1 MPDIIQLV
9 KTNCRDCHCC
19 IRYCPTKAIRYS
31 GHQANIIGNM
41 CVLCGE
47 CYRVC
52 PHDAKSIVDG
62 KEITK
67 VLIQQSEGPVI
78 ASIDPAFP
86 AFFGVGLS
94 SITEGLKA
102 IGFTGVEETAI
113 GAAIVKKHYD
123 LLISESD
130 DDVIISTTCPSVVSL
145 VEKYYPELI
154 PYLAPVVSPM
164 VAHAQDIK
172 RRMPDAKI
180 VHIGGCIARKQ
191 EQFDTEVDA
200 MLTFDELEEIFQL
213 ENITLAPQT
222 DPPLE
227 NSKERR
233 FCLPGGMLSCLNT
246 PEDPSFSMLEFDGV
260 DMCRHALDDIRK
272 GSIHKCF
279 VELNMCNGGC
289 VGSPI
294 MEHYRN
300 EPVRGSYIIRA
311 SAGSKSFEVPEVHH
325 GENFR
330 AFQSRT
336 PRMKNPLESEIR
348 EILKSIGRDSP
359 EKELNCGTCGYP
371 TCRDKAI
378 AIYRGIADPN
388 MCLPHIMAQTRSF
401 QSNILDNTPN
411 GVIIL
416 NDDFEIQVINPKAME
431 LMNIRHESDVL
442 GENVVRILDPTPFFT
457 LYSSGQ
463 RLSTEKRYFSDYR
476 KYCVQ
481 TIINDT
487 SSRTMMCILRDVT
500 EEEEARLERERIGK
514 DTIEIADK
522 IVDKQMRIVQ
532 DIAMLLG
539 ETTAETKIA
548 LTKLKER
555 IDINE
560 NE

>member
-191 EQFDTEVDA
+191 EQFDTEVD
-200 MLTFDELEEIFQL
+200 
-213 ENITLAPQT
+213 
-222 DPPLE
+222 
-227 NSKERR
+227 SVS
-233 FCLPGGMLSCLNT
+233 LPWGAVPSTIAT
-246 PEDPSFSMLEFDGV
+246 PRSGKTTPSRES
-260 DMCRHALDDIRK
+260 
-272 GSIHKCF
+272 
-279 VELNMCNGGC
+279 
-289 VGSPI
+289 GSPEQRI
-294 MEHYRN
+294 YSARF
-300 EPVRGSYIIRA
+300 PDA
-311 SAGSKSFEVPEVHH
+311 STSA
-325 GENFR
+325 
-330 AFQSRT
+330 A
-336 PRMKNPLESEIR
+336 
-348 EILKSIGRDSP
+348 
-359 EKELNCGTCGYP
+359 
-371 TCRDKAI
+371 TCRISVDF
-378 AIYRGIADPN
+378 
-388 MCLPHIMAQTRSF
+388 PHPGPPF
-401 QSNILDNTPN
+401 
-411 GVIIL
+411 
-416 NDDFEIQVINPKAME
+416 
-431 LMNIRHESDVL
+431 
-442 GENVVRILDPTPFFT
+442 RI
-457 LYSSGQ
+457 
-463 RLSTEKRYFSDYR
+463 
-476 KYCVQ
+476 
-481 TIINDT
+481 
-487 SSRTMMCILRDVT
+487 
-500 EEEEARLERERIGK
+500 
-514 DTIEIADK
+514 
-522 IVDKQMRIVQ
+522 
-532 DIAMLLG
+532 
-539 ETTAETKIA
+539 
-548 LTKLKER
+548 
-555 IDINE
+555 
-560 NE
+560 